1 MFIFAIGEIKEQWK
15 KYLLIGLLVLCVMA
29 VILIVLYING
39 TKMPQSATCDQLG
52 EYSLQV
58 QDSTKQIEFLSQ
70 FGLETDE
77 ASLVSDEVVIPA
89 NFNEGY
95 TKYNELQK
103 KIGLDL
109 SNYKGV
115 TAKRNIYKLNNYEK
129 DGKDYYVTL
138 LIYKECVIGG
148 HIGTKEYGVDY
159 KPLI

>member
-15 KYLLIGLLVLCVMA
+15 KYLLIGLLVLCIMA

-39 TKMPQSATCDQLG
+39 TKMPQSATCDELG
-52 EYSLQV
+52 EFSLQV
-58 QDSTKQIEFLSQ
+58 QDSSQEIEFLKQ
-70 FGLETDE
+70 FGLEADE
-77 ASLVSDEVVIPA
+77 KSLVSDEVVIPSF
-89 NFNEGY
+89 FNETY

-109 SNYKGV
+109 SNYKGLTV
-115 TAKRNIYKLNNYEK
+115 KRNIYKLNNYDKNGNE
-129 DGKDYYVTL
+129 YYVTL

-159 KPLI
+159 SPLI

>member
-15 KYLLIGLLVLCVMA
+15 KYLLIGLLVLCIMA

-39 TKMPQSATCDQLG
+39 TRMPQSATCDQLG

-58 QDSTKQIEFLSQ
+58 QDSSQEMEFLQQ
-70 FGLETDE
+70 FGLNADKD
-77 ASLVSDEVVIPA
+77 SLVSDEVVIPTF
-89 NFNEGY
+89 FNETY
-95 TKYNELQK
+95 TSYNELQQ

-115 TAKRNIYKLNNYEK
+115 TAKRNIYRLNDYKKE
-129 DGKDYYVTL
+129 GKDCYVTL
-138 LIYKECVIGG
+138 IIYKECVIGG